1 MEVKWCERHYK
12 VGVHSKK
19 NNGYVLTGNAKA
31 NPVLNENDLYL
42 KILYTYG
49 IIYIEIYR
57 RCNMEEWRN
66 IKGFEGCYMVSNL
79 GRVKRM
85 GFYRNQSSTWEHEEK
100 ILKAGDNGRGY
111 LFVNLSMNNKQYHRY
126 VHRLVAEAFI
136 PNPENKATV
145 NHIDCNRHNN
155 NVKNLEWATYRENN
169 DYALKVMREQGENK
183 RNNKAS
189 KPIIQYDLEMNFIAE
204 YPSVREAE
212 RQLGY
217 KGICACL
224 VGKQKTVHGH
234 IFKYKQL

>member
-1 MEVKWCERHYK
+1 
-12 VGVHSKK
+12 
-19 NNGYVLTGNAKA
+19 
-31 NPVLNENDLYL
+31 
-42 KILYTYG
+42 
-49 IIYIEIYR
+49 
-57 RCNMEEWRN
+57 MEEWRD

-79 GRVKRM
+79 GRVKRI
-85 GFYRNQSSTWEHEEK
+85 GFYSNQSSTWEHEKK
-100 ILKAGDNGRGY
+100 ILKAGDNGKGY

-169 DYALKVMREQGENK
+169 DYAIKIMKAQGK
-183 RNNKAS
+183 TRRNNKSS
-189 KPIIQYDLEMNFIAE
+189 KPIIEYDLDMNFIAE

-217 KGICACL
+217 KSISACL

>member
-1 MEVKWCERHYK
+1 
-12 VGVHSKK
+12 
-19 NNGYVLTGNAKA
+19 
-31 NPVLNENDLYL
+31 
-42 KILYTYG
+42 
-49 IIYIEIYR
+49 
-57 RCNMEEWRN
+57 MEEWRN

-79 GRVKRM
+79 GRVKRI

-189 KPIIQYDLEMNFIAE
+189 KPIIQYDLDMNFISE

-217 KGICACL
+217 KGISACL

>member
-1 MEVKWCERHYK
+1 M
-12 VGVHSKK
+12 
-19 NNGYVLTGNAKA
+19 
-31 NPVLNENDLYL
+31 
-42 KILYTYG
+42 
-49 IIYIEIYR
+49 
-57 RCNMEEWRN
+57 EWRECTVCSSYLVSDEGD
-66 IKGFEGCYMVSNL
+66 IKHKQTG
-79 GRVKRM
+79 
-85 GFYRNQSSTWEHEEK
+85 K
-100 ILKAGDNGRGY
+100 IRKQKLNKDNY
-111 LFVNLSMNNKQYHRY
+111 LEINLSMGSRHNIVHRQ

-189 KPIIQYDLEMNFIAE
+189 KPIIEYDLEMNFIAE

-212 RQLGY
+212 RRLGY